1 MMVREWEGDRPKR
14 VDRLPV
20 HRPDG
25 ICFFLSS
32 SFSFP
37 FHLTRCSYGGSIVPF
52 APLPALPSCPNC
64 YVPMY
69 PATTT
74 SLKSGGNLNPG
85 RGPGRRSV
93 QGLSLQRFLRNA
105 VTNALFVE
113 TEGGSDII
121 DHQQGILLV
130 ELPTFGAFLGM

>member
-1 MMVREWEGDRPKR
+1 MV
-14 VDRLPV
+14 VQ
-20 HRPDG
+20 
-25 ICFFLSS
+25 LSLS
-32 SFSFP
+32 
-37 FHLTRCSYGGSIVPF
+37 
-52 APLPALPSCPNC
+52 LPSLPCHHALT
-64 YVPMY
+64 VMY
-69 PATTT
+69 PCTQLLLLLLPTTT